1 MKIDTANLNP
11 GTVFDLPDG
20 TGTITLRVLAFEDAA
35 RIRKATVKVKA
46 EFKNGV
52 RYEYE
57 DTDEEKSAELMWDA
71 CIVDWTGITDA
82 NDEPVPCTPE
92 MKKRLMRGSPE
103 FARMVSGMLEKLK
116 AETEKTNE
124 ADLKN

>member
-1 MKIDTANLNP
+1 LKIDTANLNP

-20 TGTITLRVLAFEDAA
+20 SGTITLRALSFEDAA
-35 RIRKATVKVKA
+35 RIRKATVKTKA
-46 EFKNGV
+46 EYKNGG
-52 RYEYE
+52 RFEFE
-57 DTDEEKSAELMWDA
+57 EADDEKAAELTWDA

-116 AETEKTNE
+116 AETEKADE